1 MAEFDVTGYK
11 IGVLAGNSSQQI
23 AETMA
28 LHQTIKGQVE
38 ETVELHK
45 TIREQINVT
54 NQQGRLIWWLS
65 IAVAVLTLVQA
76 IGTVIQVW
84 PVVKKPDQEKHS
96 KPTLQ
101 EGEEQGNALPAEVI
115 QVLAPKKP
123 LTLNPAVEGTL
134 CDKAASRPSP

>member
-1 MAEFDVTGYK
+1 MTGYK
-11 IGVLAGNSSQQI
+11 LGVLAGNSSHQI
-23 AETMA
+23 AEIMA

-45 TIREQINVT
+45 TIQEQIKVT

-84 PVVKKPDQEKHS
+84 PVFYKPGQEKHS

-101 EGEEQGNALPAEVI
+101 EGKEQNNSLPTAVRDVLSPKKSLPA
-115 QVLAPKKP
+115 
-123 LTLNPAVEGTL
+123 NPAVEGTL
-134 CDKAASRPSP
+134 CDKFASRPSL